1 VLLSGRDRT
10 RQRKTA
16 QASISGPDSTNENS
30 GNFDISTSISRISPT
45 ENAEHPPL
53 GQKQNIRLKWKAM
66 DMPCTPVQKHA
77 TGLNQKVDETSEELH
92 HESSGGD
99 SQSPK
104 FQ

>member
-1 VLLSGRDRT
+1 
-10 RQRKTA
+10 
-16 QASISGPDSTNENS
+16 
-30 GNFDISTSISRISPT
+30 
-45 ENAEHPPL
+45 
-53 GQKQNIRLKWKAM
+53 M